1 MGHTTNQ
8 SRCFSLFSPSPPLL
22 WLLPSSLQASQLLP
36 APTIPTVTP
45 PQASLLFLMF
55 QGLLM
60 LSVPRSRLS
69 GATLLPLLVSL
80 VSRPMLLLR
89 LLFSK
94 PAVEDSLLTLL
105 LRLLCSSSK
114 VVPLLTSTL
123 ESSPHF
129 QAEQA
134 VRAAEQNLIVT
145 GLQG

>member
-45 PQASLLFLMF
+45 PRASLLFLMF
-55 QGLLM
+55 
-60 LSVPRSRLS
+60 
-69 GATLLPLLVSL
+69 
-80 VSRPMLLLR
+80 LR

-105 LRLLCSSSK
+105 PRLLCSSSK

-123 ESSPHF
+123 ESSLTSRPSRLCV
-129 QAEQA
+129 QLS
-134 VRAAEQNLIVT
+134 RT
-145 GLQG
+145 